1 MSESVAGCQT
11 CSVRHDLQVKL
22 LKRFFE
28 SRQARTTDM
37 ADHLFRNPVSAYT
50 DPDRFAVEHER
61 LFRQAPLLVALSAD
75 LPRTGEYVTT
85 EAAGIPLL
93 LVRGEDGAVRAFL
106 NACRHRGGRVAE
118 DRGHQGRTFSCPYHA
133 WCYDIHG
140 RLVGQPLAHDAFEEL
155 DRDSSGLVSLPV
167 AERFGLV
174 FVRPGGG
181 APIDVEEELAG
192 LGPELADHHFE
203 DHRFFAERSGVW
215 DMNWKLGIDTFLETY
230 HIFSLHKATIA
241 DDFLSTPCLHEAFG
255 PHARILAF
263 RRSVVD
269 LAELDESEW
278 NLREHAAVLYRLLPN
293 TVLNLTAAGHS
304 ELWEFHPVD
313 RSPHRTRVSIKFYTP
328 GEVASER
335 EQDFWERN
343 VEYTTGVVFAEDMAQ
358 QQVIH
363 GNLRSGLLP
372 ELVYGRNEPGL
383 IHFHQSVAAA
393 LS

>member
-1 MSESVAGCQT
+1 
-11 CSVRHDLQVKL
+11 VRHDLQVKL

-28 SRQARTTDM
+28 LRQSRATDM
-37 ADHLFRNPVSAYT
+37 ADHIFRNPVGAYT
-50 DPDRFAVEHER
+50 DPDRFALEFEVF
-61 LFRQAPLLVALSAD
+61 FRRAPLVVGLSAD
-75 LPRTGEYVTT
+75 LPHVGEYVTT

-106 NACRHRGGRVAE
+106 NTCRHRGGRVA
-118 DRGHQGRTFSCPYHA
+118 DGRGLQGRTFTCPYHA

-155 DRDSSGLVSLPV
+155 DRDSSGLISLPV

-174 FVRPGGG
+174 MVRPGGG
-181 APIDVEEELAG
+181 AAIDIEEELAG
-192 LGPELADHHFE
+192 LGPELADHRFD
-203 DHRFFAERSGVW
+203 DHRFFAERSGEW
-215 DMNWKLGIDTFLETY
+215 GMNWKLGIDTFLEAY

-241 DDFLSTPCLHEAFG
+241 DDFLSTPGMFEPFG

-263 RRSVVD
+263 RRSVID
-269 LAELDESEW
+269 LADLDESEW
-278 NLREHAAVLYRLLPN
+278 NLREHCAVLYRLLPN

-304 ELWEFHPVD
+304 ELWEFYPVD

-328 GEVASER
+328 GEVTSDRER
-335 EQDFWERN
+335 DFWLRN
-343 VEYTTGVVFAEDMAQ
+343 VDYTTGVVFAEDFLQ

-363 GNLRSGLLP
+363 GNLRTGLLP

-383 IHFHQSVAAA
+383 IHFHQSVNSA
-393 LS
+393 LAP